1 MNTRKE
7 RLFYLDFI
15 RAIAAVSIVITHFN
29 ARYSAHIPEIKGR
42 MIGLEKIGNI
52 GSGEWGVSLF
62 FIISGAALMYVYE
75 KENDWKRFY
84 QKRFMSIYPMFWMA
98 YSAVL
103 AVYVLRTA
111 R

>member
-42 MIGLEKIGNI
+42 MIGLEK
-52 GSGEWGVSLF
+52 
-62 FIISGAALMYVYE
+62 
-75 KENDWKRFY
+75 
-84 QKRFMSIYPMFWMA
+84 
-98 YSAVL
+98 
-103 AVYVLRTA
+103 
-111 R
+111 

>member
-42 MIGLEKIGNI
+42 MIGLEKNREYRKWRM
-52 GSGEWGVSLF
+52 GSL
-62 FIISGAALMYVYE
+62 II
-75 KENDWKRFY
+75 FY
-84 QKRFMSIYPMFWMA
+84 NFRGSID
-98 YSAVL
+98 VCL
-103 AVYVLRTA
+103 
-111 R
+111 